1 MRGKGGGASSPR
13 MADGG
18 GNGGV
23 RWRPEPLSHRR
34 WTGGVEGGAV
44 EERAWHSGVD
54 EDDGVK
60 KGKMGKR
67 GGGGPDTGSGA
78 VARPEWAAGRGESG
92 TCAADRRGRAKSGP
106 CGSG

>member
-1 MRGKGGGASSPR
+1 

-67 GGGGPDTGSGA
+67 GGAGPTRAAGLWRDRSGQQGA
-78 VARPEWAAGRGESG
+78 VSPARAQLTDGVGRSRGPVVAARCGRE
-92 TCAADRRGRAKSGP
+92 
-106 CGSG
+106 